1 MEISFEECFC
11 TEKIFGE
18 LYIDFKDT
26 TLLKRIVS
34 TIFSQDNIDNVKAFL
49 KEYVNHIILNKN
61 ETQQKDIFCI
71 ISLTFCWMSFF
82 FKRYILLDELTFLL
96 KNENTI
102 TFEKLDEKLQNY
114 ENYSP
119 NLKNIDFFIK
129 NTNVKFIKEVKDN
142 IEPNLFYN
150 LMYPI
155 ILLCIKNHKID
166 ILNYILFDIYGISN
180 FKIDLVQN
188 DVCDI
193 FIHNDRSLFEN
204 LITFSMKIR
213 DYDICE
219 YLIGLVDNIFMTES
233 FFDVLIENGNY
244 YHPFD
249 ILKINSNI
257 KLSNMII
264 DFLFNILNR
273 VEKLVLSTN
282 NHHFIH
288 CFYIDILCLE
298 RENEFI
304 ELLNNYTI
312 SANNFY

>member
-18 LYIDFKDT
+18 LYIDFRDR

-166 ILNYILFDIYGISN
+166 ILNYILFEIYDISN

-188 DVCDI
+188 DFCDI
-193 FIHNDRSLFEN
+193 FIHSDRSLFEN

-282 NHHFIH
+282 NYHFIH